1 MSARHGVLDA
11 WWTPASHLQTSCKDS
26 LCHYICT
33 AFLPWQRWPASCECS
48 TSLTVINPSRGKR
61 FTCRTAG
68 VIKRV
73 AGLLVAG
80 VVLGTVLFYVGLKL
94 AFPDYT

>member
-1 MSARHGVLDA
+1 MAALA
-11 WWTPASHLQTSCKDS
+11 CQLQVQ
-26 LCHYICT
+26 LVHHCHK
-33 AFLPWQRWPASCECS
+33 P
-48 TSLTVINPSRGKR
+48 
-61 FTCRTAG
+61 FTRRAAG

-80 VVLGTVLFYVGLKL
+80 LVLGTVLFYVGLKL